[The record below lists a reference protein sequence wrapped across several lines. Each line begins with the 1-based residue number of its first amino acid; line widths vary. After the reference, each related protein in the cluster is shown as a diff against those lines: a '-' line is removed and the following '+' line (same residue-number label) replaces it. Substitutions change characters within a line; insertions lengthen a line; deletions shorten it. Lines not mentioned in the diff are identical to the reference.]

1 MMVGDIKA
9 NFSLWINH
17 KRNDKGKRP
26 ENIHNR
32 RDLGGGRKKLTNFRG
47 QYFKKIQFN
56 IWWE

>member
-17 KRNDKGKRP
+17 KRNDKGKGP

-32 RDLGGGRKKLTNFRG
+32 RDLGGVEKN
-47 QYFKKIQFN
+47 
-56 IWWE
+56 

>member
-32 RDLGGGRKKLTNFRG
+32 RDLGGGRRKLTNFRG
-47 QYFKKIQFN
+47 QDFF
-56 IWWE
+56 